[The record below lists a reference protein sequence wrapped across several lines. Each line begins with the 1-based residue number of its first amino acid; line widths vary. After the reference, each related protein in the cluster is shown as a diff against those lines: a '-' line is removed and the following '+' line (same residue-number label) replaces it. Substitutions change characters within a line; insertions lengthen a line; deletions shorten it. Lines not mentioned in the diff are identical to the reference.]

1 MSVTAAR
8 GFVAAGVAAGIKA
21 SGRADLSLVATAD
34 HRPVTAAGV
43 FTTNLVAAAPV
54 QLSRRHLAA
63 ESRAAAVVLNSGNAN
78 AATGAPGLNVAESTA
93 ALVAQALGCD
103 RKHVLVCSTG
113 LIGIPMPL
121 APFTTG
127 VPAAAAALAATPEAG
142 RSAAEAIMTTDTVAK
157 EATAT
162 FEAGG
167 TTATVGGM
175 AKGAAMLSPAMATM
189 LAVLTTDAAVEPGAL
204 QAALTRAVDQSFNLM
219 TTDGSRSTNDTV
231 LVLANGAAANPT
243 ITSGTPEAHA
253 LADALTAVCA
263 SLADQMAHDAEGAT
277 KFVRLTVKGARS
289 NGEALQAARA
299 VAQSQLVKCS
309 LFGGDPYW
317 GRILSELGA
326 SGAYLDP
333 DRVDIAYNGFTVCIG
348 GVAAPAGGYDAD
360 ALTKS
365 MQQRDLEVVAD
376 LRLGNGAATVTTVD
390 LTPGYIDE
398 NMRTS

>member
-8 GFVAAGVAAGIKA
+8 GFVAAGVAAGIKP
-21 SGRADLSLVATAD
+21 SGRPDLSLVATAD

-63 ESRAAAVVLNSGNAN
+63 AGKAAAVVLNSGNAN
-78 AATGAPGLNVAESTA
+78 AATGEPGLTVAETTA
-93 ALVAQALGCD
+93 ALVAEALGCE
-103 RKHVLVCSTG
+103 RHHVLVCSTG
-113 LIGIPMPL
+113 LIGIPMPIE
-121 APFTTG
+121 PFTTG
-127 VPAAAAALAATPEAG
+127 VPAVAAALAAGPEAG
-142 RSAAEAIMTTDTVAK
+142 RSAAEAIMTTDTVPK
-157 EATAT
+157 EAVAT
-162 FEAGG
+162 FEVAG
-167 TTATVGGM
+167 TTVTVGGM

-189 LAVLTTDAAVEPGAL
+189 LAVITTDAAVEPQAL
-204 QAALTRAVDQSFNLM
+204 QAALTRAVDDSFNLM

-231 LVLANGAAANPT
+231 LVLAGGAAGNPP
-243 ITSGTPEAHA
+243 ITAGTLEAHA
-253 LADALTAVCA
+253 LTDALTAVCA
-263 SLADQMAHDAEGAT
+263 SLSDQMATDAEGAT

-289 NGEALQAARA
+289 RSEALQAARA
-299 VAQSQLVKCS
+299 VAESQLVKCS

-348 GVAAPAGGYDAD
+348 GVAAPGGYDAD
-360 ALTKS
+360 DLMKS
-365 MQQRDLEVVAD
+365 MQQRDIEITAD
-376 LRLGNGAATVTTVD
+376 LRLGNGEATVTTVD